1 MENIMIDSVNADL
14 KKKKV
19 SKKEKERLMEEEK
32 MDAFVEEETEKISK
46 DKKEMELETLI
57 FGGDDERVKNTLDF
71 IGHEFSDD
79 EAEKFAKIYEFSDE
93 DDDEIFGNDDIIIDT
108 NKNTSLNLEELEEDI
123 KDENEMEIDNE
134 NQKIEMIPAWADDD
148 DETLEINLTSVNRT
162 KKLRE
167 TEQEITLSGVEYEK
181 RLRKQFEKV
190 YRRPI
195 WAYTKAE
202 AQNLGLDKEEQF
214 SFFKSAQDIVNDNYT
229 SRILSPDKIDILR
242 VHDANQEEYSQAVIQ
257 NVSFHPNGQVLMT
270 SGFDKTLRLFQ
281 VDGKINKKIQ
291 SVHFQDMPIYS
302 ANFFPDGQEVIVT
315 GRRRFF
321 YIYDLNGGEI
331 TKIQGVKG
339 HDDKSYERCK
349 VSPCNNYIA
358 FLGTNG
364 YIILLSRKTKQWIA
378 DLKINKTVK
387 DIDFSKDGQYI
398 YAIGVDGEVYQ
409 WDVGTRTCIHRF
421 SDEGAVK
428 STTICASRNGEYFAT
443 GSNTGVVNIYNNECL
458 TEIRPVPQ
466 KSILNLT
473 TSIHNM
479 KFNFD
484 SQLLAISSHS
494 KKDQFKLIH
503 LPTMRVFPNWPTST
517 TPLSYVSSF
526 DFSPNSGYLAIGNDK
541 GKVLLYRLGSYPKA

>member
-1 MENIMIDSVNADL
+1 MIDSANADL
-14 KKKKV
+14 KKRKV
-19 SKKEKERLMEEEK
+19 SKKEMERLNEEQK
-32 MDAFVEEETEKISK
+32 MNEFVEEEAGKISK
-46 DKKEMELETLI
+46 DKKEMELETMI

-79 EAEKFAKIYEFSDE
+79 EAEKFAKIYEFSD
-93 DDDEIFGNDDIIIDT
+93 DDNEELFGNDDIIIDT
-108 NKNTSLNLEELEEDI
+108 HKSTTIDLDEFDNIKSEDEMEVDEDKEI
-123 KDENEMEIDNE
+123 ENE
-134 NQKIEMIPAWADDD
+134 KIEMTPAWIDDD
-148 DETLEINLTSVNRT
+148 DETLEINLTTVNRT

-202 AQNLGLDKEEQF
+202 AQNLGIDKDEQF
-214 SFFKSAQDIVNDNYT
+214 SFFKSAQDIINDNFST
-229 SRILSPDKIDILR
+229 RTLSSDKIDILR

-291 SVHFQDMPIYS
+291 SVHFQDMPIYN

-331 TKIQGVKG
+331 TKIQGIKG

-349 VSPCNNYIA
+349 VSPCNKYIA
-358 FLGTNG
+358 FLGANG
-364 YIILLSRKTKQWIA
+364 YIILVSRKTKQWIA
-378 DLKINKTVK
+378 DLKVNKTVR

-409 WDVGTRTCIHRF
+409 WDVGSRTCIHRF

-458 TEIRPVPQ
+458 TETRPTPQ

-473 TSIHNM
+473 TSIHNI
-479 KFNFD
+479 KFNHD

-503 LPTMRVFPNWPTST
+503 LPSMRVFPNWPTST

-541 GKVLLYRLGSYPKA
+541 GKVLLYRLGSYPRA

>member
-1 MENIMIDSVNADL
+1 M
-14 KKKKV
+14 
-19 SKKEKERLMEEEK
+19 
-32 MDAFVEEETEKISK
+32 T
-46 DKKEMELETLI
+46 
-57 FGGDDERVKNTLDF
+57 
-71 IGHEFSDD
+71 
-79 EAEKFAKIYEFSDE
+79 
-93 DDDEIFGNDDIIIDT
+93 
-108 NKNTSLNLEELEEDI
+108 
-123 KDENEMEIDNE
+123 
-134 NQKIEMIPAWADDD
+134 PAWIDDD

-167 TEQEITLSGVEYEK
+167 SEEEITLSGVEYEK

-190 YRRPI
+190 YRRPL

-202 AQNLGLDKEEQF
+202 ANNLGLNREEQF
-214 SFFKSAQDIVNDNYT
+214 SFFKTSDDIVNDNFST
-229 SRILSPDKIDILR
+229 KLLSPDKIDILR

-315 GRRRFF
+315 GRRCFF

-378 DLKINKTVK
+378 DLKINKTVR

-409 WDVGTRTCIHRF
+409 WDIGSRTCIHRF

-428 STTICASRNGEYFAT
+428 STTICVSRNGEYFAT

-458 TEIRPVPQ
+458 TETKPIPQ

-479 KFNFD
+479 KFNSD

-517 TPLSYVSSF
+517 TPLGYVSSF

-541 GKVLLYRLGSYPKA
+541 GKVLLYRLGSYPRA

>member
-1 MENIMIDSVNADL
+1 MENIMIDSANADL

-19 SKKEKERLMEEEK
+19 SKKEKERLLKEEE
-32 MDAFVEEETEKISK
+32 MNAFVEEETEKISK
-46 DKKEMELETLI
+46 DKKEMELETMI
-57 FGGDDERVKNTLDF
+57 FGGDDERIKNTLDF

-93 DDDEIFGNDDIIIDT
+93 DNDEIFGNNDIIIDT
-108 NKNTSLNLEELEEDI
+108 NKYTSLDFEELEEGVKGEDG
-123 KDENEMEIDNE
+123 MEVDNE
-134 NQKIEMIPAWADDD
+134 KQKIEMTPAWIDDD
-148 DETLEINLTSVNRT
+148 DDTLEINLTSINRT

-167 TEQEITLSGVEYEK
+167 TEQEITLSGTEYEK

-195 WAYTKAE
+195 WAYIKAE
-202 AQNLGLDKEEQF
+202 SQNLGLDKEEQF
-214 SFFKSAQDIVNDNYT
+214 SFFKASNDIVNENFST
-229 SRILSPDKIDILR
+229 KLLSPDKIDILR

-315 GRRRFF
+315 GRRCFF

-378 DLKINKTVK
+378 DLKINKTVR
-387 DIDFSKDGQYI
+387 DIDFSNDGQYI

-409 WDVGTRTCIHRF
+409 WDIGSRSCIHRF

-443 GSNTGVVNIYNNECL
+443 GSNTGVVNIYNNDCL
-458 TEIRPVPQ
+458 TETKPIPQ

-479 KFNFD
+479 KFNSD

-541 GKVLLYRLGSYPKA
+541 GKVLLYRLGSYPRA

>member
-1 MENIMIDSVNADL
+1 MENIMIDSANADL

-19 SKKEKERLMEEEK
+19 SKKEKERLLLEEK
-32 MDAFVEEETEKISK
+32 MNAFVEEETGKISK
-46 DKKEMELETLI
+46 DKKEMELETMI

-93 DDDEIFGNDDIIIDT
+93 DDDEIFGNNDIIIDT
-108 NKNTSLNLEELEEDI
+108 NKNTSLDLEELEEEI
-123 KDENEMEIDNE
+123 KGEDEMEVDNE
-134 NQKIEMIPAWADDD
+134 NQKIEMTPAWIDDD

-167 TEQEITLSGVEYEK
+167 SEEEITLSGVEYEK

-190 YRRPI
+190 YRRPL

-202 AQNLGLDKEEQF
+202 ANNLGLNREEQF
-214 SFFKSAQDIVNDNYT
+214 SFFKTSDDIVNDNFST
-229 SRILSPDKIDILR
+229 KLLSPDKIDILR

-315 GRRRFF
+315 GRRCFF

-378 DLKINKTVK
+378 DLKINKTVR

-409 WDVGTRTCIHRF
+409 WDIGSRTCIHRF

-458 TEIRPVPQ
+458 TETKPIPQ

-479 KFNFD
+479 KFNSD

-517 TPLSYVSSF
+517 TPLGYVSSF

-541 GKVLLYRLGSYPKA
+541 ARMKVN

>member
-1 MENIMIDSVNADL
+1 MEV
-14 KKKKV
+14 
-19 SKKEKERLMEEEK
+19 
-32 MDAFVEEETEKISK
+32 
-46 DKKEMELETLI
+46 
-57 FGGDDERVKNTLDF
+57 
-71 IGHEFSDD
+71 
-79 EAEKFAKIYEFSDE
+79 
-93 DDDEIFGNDDIIIDT
+93 
-108 NKNTSLNLEELEEDI
+108 
-123 KDENEMEIDNE
+123 DNE
-134 NQKIEMIPAWADDD
+134 KQKIEMTPAWIDDD
-148 DETLEINLTSVNRT
+148 DDTLEINLTSINRT

-167 TEQEITLSGVEYEK
+167 TEQEITLSGTEYEK

-195 WAYTKAE
+195 WAYIKAE
-202 AQNLGLDKEEQF
+202 SQNLGLDKEEQF
-214 SFFKSAQDIVNDNYT
+214 SFFKASDDIVNENFST
-229 SRILSPDKIDILR
+229 KLLSPDKIDILR

-315 GRRRFF
+315 GRRCFF

-378 DLKINKTVK
+378 DLKINKTVR
-387 DIDFSKDGQYI
+387 DIDFSNDGQYI

-409 WDVGTRTCIHRF
+409 WDIGSRSCIHRF

-443 GSNTGVVNIYNNECL
+443 GSNTGVVNIYNNDCL
-458 TEIRPVPQ
+458 TETKPIPQ

-479 KFNFD
+479 KFNSD

-541 GKVLLYRLGSYPKA
+541 GKVLLYRLGSYPRA